1 MPERFPTM
9 HKFSADDLADLH
21 TATRLAV
28 AGRHPDEAFGFVNPP
43 VYHGSTV
50 LFPTVRD
57 MAERTNRYGYGRR
70 GSPTLSALQE
80 AVGAIEGGSG
90 VVLCPSGLS
99 AVSTALF
106 AVLKAGDHL
115 LVTDSAYD
123 PIRTFADNVLARF
136 GVEVTYYDPLVG
148 AGIAE
153 LLQPNTRAIFTESPG
168 SLTFEVQDIPAIAA
182 AAHARDIVVVHDN
195 TWATPLHFPAHA
207 RGVDLSVWSG
217 TKYLSGH
224 SDVMIGTV
232 SANARTW
239 RALLKTHGDTGLFV
253 APDDVFL
260 ALRGLRTLKVRLEA
274 HQKAALEIAAWLE
287 TRPEVS
293 RVLHPALES
302 HPGHALWK
310 RDFLGASGLFS
321 IVLKPVPQ
329 PAVAAFL
336 DHLRFFGL
344 GYSWGGFES
353 LAIPFRA
360 TPYRTATQWEPEGPT
375 IRLQIGLEDVRDLKA
390 DLEQGF
396 ARLNAA
402 AAA

>member
-1 MPERFPTM
+1 M
-9 HKFSADDLADLH
+9 HKFSTDDIADLQP
-21 TATRLAV
+21 ATRLAV
-28 AGRHPDEAFGFVNPP
+28 TGRHPEEAFGFVNPP

-50 LFPTVRD
+50 LFPSVRD

-70 GSPTLSALQE
+70 GSPTMTALQE
-80 AVGAIEGGSG
+80 AVSAIEGGAG

-123 PIRTFADNVLARF
+123 PIRTFCDNVLTRF

-148 AGIAE
+148 ADIAR
-153 LLQPNTRAIFTESPG
+153 LFRPNTRAIFTESPG
-168 SLTFEVQDIPAIAA
+168 SLTFEVQDIPAIAEV
-182 AAHARDIVVVHDN
+182 AHARDILVLLDN
-195 TWATPLHFPAHA
+195 TWATPLYFPAHA
-207 RGVDLSVWSG
+207 RGVDLSIWSG

-224 SDVMIGTV
+224 SDVLFGTV
-232 SANARTW
+232 SANARAW
-239 RALLKTHGDTGLFV
+239 RALLRTHGDTGLCV
-253 APDDVFL
+253 GPDDAYL
-260 ALRGLRTLKVRLEA
+260 ALRGLRTLAVRLEA
-274 HQKAALEIAAWLE
+274 HQKSALELARWLE

-329 PAVAAFL
+329 KAVAAFL

-353 LAIPFRA
+353 LAVPFRA
-360 TPYRTATQWEPEGPT
+360 APYRTATPWEPEGPT
-375 IRLQIGLEDVRDLKA
+375 VRLQIGLEDVRDLKA

-396 ARLNAA
+396 VRLNAA
-402 AAA
+402 AAE